1 MDLHRVDLNLLVLF
15 NHLIHERRVTKVA
28 EILGVTQPT
37 VSNSLGR
44 LRKLMG
50 DELFTPTR
58 AGLVP
63 TQLAE
68 QLAGPVAQALAI
80 LQESLVQSSHFDPA
94 TFRRSMTIGMNDIGE
109 IVFLPR
115 LVERIRCDAPGV
127 SLSTIRNVTTTLR
140 EGMESGAVDL
150 AIGLL
155 PQLKTGFYQRRLF
168 SQRYVCLFR
177 KGHPLDKK
185 TLSLADFKSAEHL
198 VVVSAGTGHGKIDE
212 LIERAGV
219 ERTVRLTVPNYVGVG
234 HILRG
239 TSLCATVPERLA
251 QHLCETDTLVYRK
264 HPVRLPDVAISVL
277 WHAKV
282 HRSPAHQWLR
292 NIVFDLFAD
301 RGAEAG

>member
-115 LVERIRCDAPGV
+115 LVERIRRDAPGV
-127 SLSTIRNVTTTLR
+127 SLSTIRNVNTTLR

>member
-28 EILGVTQPT
+28 EILGLTQPT

-44 LRKLMG
+44 LRKLLG

-63 TQLAE
+63 TQFAE

-80 LQESLVQSSHFDPA
+80 IQESLVHETHFDPA

-115 LVERIRCDAPGV
+115 LVERIRRDAPGV

-168 SQRYVCLFR
+168 NQRYVCLFR

-251 QHLCETDTLVYRK
+251 QQLCETDALVYRK

-301 RGAEAG
+301 RGAEAP

>member
-1 MDLHRVDLNLLVLF
+1 MDLHRIDLNLLVLF

-28 EILGVTQPT
+28 EVLGVTQPT
-37 VSNSLGR
+37 VSNSLAR
-44 LRKLMG
+44 LRKLLG

-58 AGLVP
+58 TGLVP

-68 QLAGPVAQALAI
+68 QLAGPVAQALGI
-80 LQESLVQSSHFDPA
+80 IQESLAQQSHFEPRKI
-94 TFRRSMTIGMNDIGE
+94 RRSMTIGMTDIGE
-109 IVFLPR
+109 IVFLPK
-115 LVERIRCDAPGV
+115 LVERIRHEAPGV
-127 SLSTIRNVTTTLR
+127 SLSTIRNVATTLR

-155 PQLKTGFYQRRLF
+155 PQLKTGFYQRQLF

-185 TLSLADFKSAEHL
+185 TLSLADFKGAEHL
-198 VVVSAGTGHGKIDE
+198 VVVSAGTGHGKVDE
-212 LIERAGV
+212 LIERAGI

-234 HILRG
+234 HILHG
-239 TSLCATVPERLA
+239 TNLCATVPERLA
-251 QHLCETDTLVYRK
+251 RHLCETNDLVYRK
-264 HPVRLPDVAISVL
+264 HPVRLPEVAISVL

-292 NIVFDLFAD
+292 NIIFDLFAHH
-301 RGAEAG
+301 GAADH